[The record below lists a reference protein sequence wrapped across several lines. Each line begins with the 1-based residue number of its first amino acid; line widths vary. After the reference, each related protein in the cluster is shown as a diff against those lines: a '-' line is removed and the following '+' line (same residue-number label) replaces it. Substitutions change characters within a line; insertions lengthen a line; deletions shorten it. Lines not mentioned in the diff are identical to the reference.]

1 MSGKSKTTIYQS
13 KVYPIE
19 GPKSW
24 LTVAI
29 VVTSFKLGAQN
40 D

>member
-13 KVYPIE
+13 RVYPIE
-19 GPKSW
+19 GPTSW
-24 LTVAI
+24 LIVAI
-29 VVTSFKLGAQN
+29 VVTSFKLAAQN